1 MNKIL
6 RALPLFAIILFM
18 ACSNSDNLA
27 GVTTEP
33 NDVAKE
39 SENALSASV
48 VISSG
53 SETSDGTVEETVM
66 SSEKAVSMYSSS
78 SARKRSSSSKYIAI
92 SSVSMNVP
100 TSSSAAVITDV
111 IPESQR
117 AVLDSILSSL
127 DANNGFTQSNDSTHS
142 PTTSSSKTA
151 YNFKTDG
158 QSYLEQAQC
167 SVRLY
172 EEENGVQMVG
182 GLHGFFMQT
191 TLVLENAKVT
201 LRMVNNNYWGGVIVT
216 ECRTDSI
223 SFQKNCESQSGVF
236 RNYRTGSG
244 CESFGG
250 VLQLACAIPMLENPS
265 IPELLADEAEMYK
278 QNCKSEPIKEPVCT
292 ITCETDDENGP
303 CFMSCL

>member
-1 MNKIL
+1 MNRRLLTLLLFGIL
-6 RALPLFAIILFM
+6 LFA
-18 ACSNSDNLA
+18 ACSNSVDLV

-39 SENALSASV
+39 TVNALSASV

-53 SETSDGTVEETVM
+53 SETSGGTVEEAVM
-66 SSEKAVSMYSSS
+66 SSEKAVSKSSSS
-78 SARKRSSSSKYIAI
+78 SARKRSSSSKYIAT

-100 TSSSAAVITDV
+100 TSSSAAVILDV
-111 IPESQR
+111 VPESQR

-127 DANNGFTQSNDSTHS
+127 DANNGFAQSNDSTHS

-172 EEENGVQMVG
+172 EDENGVQMIG

-191 TLVLENAKVT
+191 TLALYDKHVI
-201 LRMVNNNYWGGVIVT
+201 LRMLNNNYWGGDIVT
-216 ECRTDSI
+216 DCRTDSI
-223 SFQKNCESQSGVF
+223 SFQKNCESQSGMF

-244 CESFGG
+244 CESIGG
-250 VLQLACAIPMLENPS
+250 ALQLACAIPMPENATVS
-265 IPELLADEAEMYK
+265 ELLADEAEMYK

>member
-1 MNKIL
+1 MNRRLLTLLLFGIL
-6 RALPLFAIILFM
+6 LFA
-18 ACSNSDNLA
+18 ACSNSDDLV

-39 SENALSASV
+39 TVNALSASV

-53 SETSDGTVEETVM
+53 SETSGGTVEEAVM
-66 SSEKAVSMYSSS
+66 SSEKAVSKSSSS
-78 SARKRSSSSKYIAI
+78 SARKRSSSSKYIAT

-100 TSSSAAVITDV
+100 TSSSAAVILDV
-111 IPESQR
+111 VPESQR

-127 DANNGFTQSNDSTHS
+127 DANNGFAQSNDSTHS

-172 EEENGVQMVG
+172 EDENGVQMIG

-191 TLVLENAKVT
+191 TLALYDKHVI
-201 LRMVNNNYWGGVIVT
+201 LRMLNNNYWGGDIVT
-216 ECRTDSI
+216 DCRTDSI
-223 SFQKNCESQSGVF
+223 SFQKNCESQSGMF

-244 CESFGG
+244 CESIGG
-250 VLQLACAIPMLENPS
+250 ALQLACAIPMPENATVS
-265 IPELLADEAEMYK
+265 ELLADEAEMYK

>member
-1 MNKIL
+1 MNRSLLTLLFFEIL
-6 RALPLFAIILFM
+6 LLA
-18 ACSNSDNLA
+18 ACSNSDDLV

-39 SENALSASV
+39 TVNALSASV

-53 SETSDGTVEETVM
+53 SETSGGTVEEAVM
-66 SSEKAVSMYSSS
+66 SSENAVSKSSSS
-78 SARKRSSSSKYIAI
+78 SARKRSSSSKYIAT

-127 DANNGFTQSNDSTHS
+127 EGNNGFAQSNDSTHS

-167 SVRLY
+167 NVRLY

-191 TLVLENAKVT
+191 TLVLENAKVA
-201 LRMVNNNYWGGVIVT
+201 LRMVNNNYWGGDIVT

-236 RNYRTGSG
+236 RNYRTGSS
-244 CESFGG
+244 CESIGG
-250 VLQLACAIPMLENPS
+250 VLQLACAIPMLENSS
-265 IPELLADEAEMYK
+265 IPELLTEEAEMYK

-292 ITCETDDENGP
+292 VVCERVDGDES
-303 CFMSCL
+303 CHMSCL